1 MRCGFNSHPQ
11 LQLSSKKYLGAR
23 KKLSATHNKASDW
36 NYRITE
42 QRQILIK
49 AKNDRIRKVSVIDLS
64 TNLPFPLEAAEDFS
78 LESLEL
84 EKGYFATLKVYT
96 LKNIGK
102 VEQTAVEFF
111 EALDVD
117 QGFEDFIKAYWLY
130 PNLIRFELVEVEPL

>member
-1 MRCGFNSHPQ
+1 MHD
-11 LQLSSKKYLGAR
+11 KE
-23 KKLSATHNKASDW
+23 TEW
-36 NYRITE
+36 NFRITE
-42 QRQILIK
+42 QRRILIK
-49 AKNDRIRKVSVIDLS
+49 AKNDSVRKVSVIDLS

-102 VEQTAVEFF
+102 VDQDAVEFF

-117 QGFEDFIKAYWLY
+117 QSVEDFIKAYWLY
-130 PNLIRFELVEVEPL
+130 PSLIRFELVEAEPL

>member
-1 MRCGFNSHPQ
+1 M
-11 LQLSSKKYLGAR
+11 
-23 KKLSATHNKASDW
+23 SATHDKENDW

-42 QRQILIK
+42 QRQIMVK
-49 AKNDRIRKVSVIDLS
+49 AKNERVRKVSVIDLS

-96 LKNIGK
+96 LKSIGK
-102 VEQTAVEFF
+102 VEESAVEFF

-117 QGFEDFIKAYWLY
+117 QSVEDFIKAYWLY
-130 PNLIRFELVEVEPL
+130 PSLIRFELVEAEPL

>member
-1 MRCGFNSHPQ
+1 M
-11 LQLSSKKYLGAR
+11 
-23 KKLSATHNKASDW
+23 SATQNKASDW

-42 QRQILIK
+42 QRQIIVK
-49 AKNDRIRKVSVIDLS
+49 AKNDRVRKVSVIDLS
-64 TNLPFPLEAAEDFS
+64 TNLPFPLETAEEFS

-102 VEQTAVEFF
+102 VEQSAVEFF

-117 QGFEDFIKAYWLY
+117 QSVEDFIKAYWLY
-130 PNLIRFELVEVEPL
+130 PNLIRFELVEAEPL